1 MKKGL
6 SNVQRRASKAAEH
19 YQRDSTAVSGPAS
32 VMRLSRGA
40 SIVAMA
46 CGMSVL
52 AGCGGSNTVS
62 NPIQQFT
69 ASSATIVAGQTV
81 NLSWQVSGAQ
91 SVSLS
96 GVSATPASSAVVA
109 PSQTTTYTLTAT
121 ASGQPFTKSVT
132 VNVSADPSIASAV
145 VDPTHPGTAI
155 APGYIGFSHEWG
167 QAQLLMGVPSVGTN
181 PIYRQLL
188 ANLSAYGGGPVSIR
202 VGGNSTDTT
211 GEPTANTIP
220 PFAQL
225 YQDMSS
231 PTSGVSFILGVNLGS
246 DNVALATDQAKQ
258 YVQGMPSG
266 SIRAIEIGN
275 EPDFYFENGYRSST
289 YSFTQYASD
298 FQTFATSILSAV
310 PNSPLL
316 MGPSDAT
323 YPGSA
328 LSPTLTTSMLT
339 TGNLSSLLQQ
349 SGSQMGI
356 VSQHS
361 YEGVSSNC
369 GGSPQPGFLLQPLS
383 STDNPT
389 KAAPYAAI
397 AQAAGKPFRIGEM
410 NSIACSGT
418 PGISNAFE
426 ASLWAPDIMFEYAK
440 IGAAG
445 VNFHSNDW
453 NSFKQ
458 WDAYAAFQFNVPQS
472 QYQASNAI
480 TPPPGT
486 QFSSQYS
493 VRAIQSLYYGMLF
506 FAEAT
511 PDQAQLLPVTLTTS
525 ANLKAWATLDPTTG
539 HVTVAIINKDQSA
552 SGSVQL
558 TVPGYT
564 SGVVKRML
572 APSFSSTTGIT
583 LAGQTFDG
591 SQDGKPIGTAY
602 GEIAGSQNG
611 TFQVSV
617 GPTSALLLTLT
628 K

>member
-1 MKKGL
+1 MG
-6 SNVQRRASKAAEH
+6 
-19 YQRDSTAVSGPAS
+19 
-32 VMRLSRGA
+32 LSRGA
-40 SIVAMA
+40 SIVAMTV
-46 CGMSVL
+46 GLSLV
-52 AGCGGSNTVS
+52 AGCGGSLSVT
-62 NPIQQFT
+62 NPIQQFA
-69 ASSATIVAGQTV
+69 ASQATIVAGQTV
-81 NLSWQVSGAQ
+81 TLAWQVSGAQ
-91 SVSLS
+91 NVALS
-96 GVSATPASSAVVA
+96 GVSATPASSAIVA
-109 PSQTTTYTLTAT
+109 PSHTTTYTLTAT
-121 ASGQPFTKSVT
+121 TASGAAFTKSVT
-132 VNVSADPSIASAV
+132 VNVSADPSIASATI
-145 VDPTHPGTAI
+145 DATQPGTAI

-167 QAQLLMGVPSVGTN
+167 QAQLLMGVPAIGTN
-181 PIYRQLL
+181 PIYRQLI
-188 ANLSAYGGGPVSIR
+188 ANLGAYGGGPISIR

-220 PFAQL
+220 PLSQL

-231 PTSGVSFILGVNLGS
+231 PTPGVSFILGVNLGA

-258 YVQGMPSG
+258 YVQGMPGG
-266 SIRAIEIGN
+266 SIKSIEIGN
-275 EPDFYFENGYRSST
+275 EPDFYFENGFRSST

-298 FQTFATSILSAV
+298 FETFATSILSAV

-316 MGPSDAT
+316 TGPSDAT

-339 TGNLSSLLQQ
+339 TANLSSLLQQ
-349 SGSQMGI
+349 AGSQMAI

-361 YEGVSSNC
+361 YEGVSTNC
-369 GGSPQPGFLLQPLS
+369 GGSPKPGFLLQPSS

-418 PGISNAFE
+418 DGISNAFE

-472 QYQASNAI
+472 EYQASNAI
-480 TPPPGT
+480 APPPGT

-511 PDQAQLLPVTLTTS
+511 PDQAKLLPVTLKTS
-525 ANLKAWATLDPTTG
+525 ANLKVWATLDPITG
-539 HVTVAIINKDQSA
+539 NVNVAIINKDQSA

-558 TVPGYT
+558 SVPGYS

-572 APSFSSTTGIT
+572 APTFSSKTGIT

-591 SQDGKPIGTAY
+591 SQDGKPVGTAY
-602 GEIAGSQNG
+602 GEIAGSQDG
-611 TFQVSV
+611 TFEVSV
-617 GPTSALLLTLT
+617 GPTSALLLTL
-628 K
+628 KK